1 MSPPASEAARDG
13 ELVAA
18 LVESQR
24 VGMLGVR
31 PIADVIE
38 HAGAFVLALANV
50 TGTVVDLGTGGGVP
64 GLVIA
69 RARPDLRLV
78 LVDRRSSRTDHLQ
91 RLVARLGL
99 TDRVEVLTVDAIVLG
114 ERRAGVADAVVAR
127 GFGAPAST
135 LRAAAPL
142 VRSGGL
148 IVVSEPPRH
157 ALDRWPQA
165 LLDELGLVATA
176 PADRR
181 VAVFRRPGATQT
193 EGGPPSVAGR
203 PNP

>member
-1 MSPPASEAARDG
+1 MSPPAGEAAGDA

-24 VGMLGVR
+24 VGMLGDR
-31 PIADVIE
+31 PIAEVIE

-50 TGTVVDLGTGGGVP
+50 TGTVVDLGSGGGVP

-99 TDRVEVLTVDAIVLG
+99 TDRVEVLTVDAITLG

-127 GFGAPAST
+127 CFGAPAST

-142 VRSGGL
+142 VRLGGL
-148 IVVSEPPRH
+148 IVVSEPRR

-181 VAVFRRPGATQT
+181 VAVFRRPGAAQT